1 MRMRR
6 GALLSLGGLPLLF
19 AIVECAPASGVPA
32 ARSRAP
38 SPPPAVG
45 VVDLSPRFLAFYD
58 SASTRAMDGDAR
70 FALWKRLDGFAA
82 VPPTPFG
89 DTLARRLLDGAW
101 DRYRDSLPRIRR
113 GAAALGV
120 SPDDALR
127 SVVALLGCGSDTRVR
142 LTLFVGGFEENAFA
156 YTTRDGVPAVAIPLE
171 AGDAA
176 RSMLHEFTHAVHR
189 GPGCADIRSGYG
201 QSLAELVIS
210 EGLAMRVVER
220 LRPGH
225 PAPSYVHATRE
236 WLDSAN
242 ARRRAILD
250 GIGDHLADSG
260 AATAQR
266 FTFGGGTTGIHREAY
281 FAGWEV
287 VGALEAAGMSL
298 HEIATTHAER
308 IPALVSRGID
318 LAEGR

>member
-1 MRMRR
+1 MGMPRR
-6 GALLSLGGLPLLF
+6 ALPGFGGVPLLLVL
-19 AIVECAPASGVPA
+19 IGCAHVPRRNA
-32 ARSRAP
+32 AMRGGA
-38 SPPPAVG
+38 PPPRVST
-45 VVDLSPRFLAFYD
+45 VDLSPRFLAFYD
-58 SASTRAMDGDAR
+58 SASARPMDADAR

-113 GAAALGV
+113 GIAALGV

-127 SVVALLGCGSDTRVR
+127 SVVALLGCGRDTRVR
-142 LTLFVGGFEENAFA
+142 VTVFVGGFEDNAFA
-156 YTTRDGVPAVAIPLE
+156 YSSADGVPTVAVPLE
-171 AGDAA
+171 VGDAE
-176 RSMLHEFTHAVHR
+176 RSLLHEFTHAVHR
-189 GPGCADIRSGYG
+189 GPGCADMKSGYG

-210 EGLAMRVVER
+210 EGLAMRVVQR

-225 PAPSYVHATRE
+225 APAYYVQATQG

-242 ARRRAILD
+242 ASRRAILD
-250 GIGDHLADSG
+250 GVREHLSDSG

-266 FTFGGGTTGIHREAY
+266 FTFGAGTTGLRREGY
-281 FAGWEV
+281 YVGWEV
-287 VGALEAAGMSL
+287 VGALERAGVTL
-298 HEIATTHAER
+298 HDMATTRPPA

-318 LAEGR
+318 LAERR